1 MRDLLLIFWLNL
13 IYHLI
18 IKTLPIMK
26 IKISKKMF
34 VFILFCGYLL
44 FCQSC
49 MRMRMI
55 SKKTTEYFSKQN
67 TTFKDVTFKIS
78 EIHQI
83 HYIETGDSTK
93 PTLFFLHGSP
103 GSWDAYKTYLSDLDL
118 QKKFRLIA
126 IDRPGFGYS
135 NFGEAEDLN
144 TQASLIFP
152 FVQSKNNNQPI
163 TLIGHSMGGPVAV
176 KLAIKNPTFFKNLVI
191 LAGAIDPNAETP
203 EEWRPILMAKPI
215 RYLIP
220 GALRPSNDEL
230 WWLKEDL
237 KIMKPQ
243 LHKITSNVIIIHG
256 TKDPLVPYSNVAFM
270 EKKFVNAKKI
280 ETIPIENANH
290 FIPWEHYEII
300 KKSLFSLED

>member
-1 MRDLLLIFWLNL
+1 
-13 IYHLI
+13 
-18 IKTLPIMK
+18 MK

-34 VFILFCGYLL
+34 VFLLFCGYII

-49 MRMRMI
+49 MRMRM
-55 SKKTTEYFSKQN
+55 SPKKTTEFFSKTN
-67 TTFKDVTFKIS
+67 TFFKDVTFKIS

-103 GSWDAYKTYLSDLDL
+103 GSWDAYKTYLSDIDL
-118 QKKFRLIA
+118 QKEYRLIA

-135 NFGEAEDLN
+135 NFGEAEDLE
-144 TQASLIFP
+144 TQANLILP
-152 FVQSKNNNQPI
+152 FIQSKNNKQPN

-176 KLAIKNPTFFKNLVI
+176 KLATKKPELFKNLVI
-191 LAGAIDPNAETP
+191 LAGAIDPKAENP
-203 EEWRPILMAKPI
+203 ENWRPVLMSKPI

-220 GALRPSNDEL
+220 GAFRVSNDEL

-237 KIMKPQ
+237 IDMKFQ

-256 TKDPLVPYSNVAFM
+256 TEDSLVPYSNVIFM
-270 EKKFVNAKKI
+270 EKAFINAKKI
-280 ETIPIENANH
+280 ETISIEKADH
-290 FIPWEHYEII
+290 FIPWTHYEII
-300 KKSLFSLED
+300 KKSLLNLED